1 MEEASY
7 PERSYDYA
15 YANPVQVANSLISI
29 LFYSYIYLLIYLFIF
44 SNVQSL
50 PEETDVGYMMME
62 KASCPEGNYD
72 SAKSQT
78 QTLYFELTLLIYLFA
93 YLFIFSNKGIICII
107 LYIIFLLIYLSQSFS
122 KETDTGYMMMEG
134 ASCPERTCDYAYA
147 NPVEITP
154 PSLIS
159 RSTRTMCVP
168 FDASANL
175 QSLPS
180 VEVRSPAIYI
190 HKIYE
195 DTNNINAKNSLFT
208 EGKNDCVKDEC
219 YLFD

>member
-1 MEEASY
+1 
-7 PERSYDYA
+7 
-15 YANPVQVANSLISI
+15 
-29 LFYSYIYLLIYLFIF
+29 
-44 SNVQSL
+44 
-50 PEETDVGYMMME
+50 
-62 KASCPEGNYD
+62 
-72 SAKSQT
+72 
-78 QTLYFELTLLIYLFA
+78 
-93 YLFIFSNKGIICII
+93 
-107 LYIIFLLIYLSQSFS
+107 
-122 KETDTGYMMMEG
+122 MMEG

-168 FDASANL
+168 VDASANL

-195 DTNNINAKNSLFT
+195 DTNNINAMNSLFT

-219 YLFD
+219 YRMDEYSDFNCLSLTSNFLSLFWYLNNFYTISSDNY